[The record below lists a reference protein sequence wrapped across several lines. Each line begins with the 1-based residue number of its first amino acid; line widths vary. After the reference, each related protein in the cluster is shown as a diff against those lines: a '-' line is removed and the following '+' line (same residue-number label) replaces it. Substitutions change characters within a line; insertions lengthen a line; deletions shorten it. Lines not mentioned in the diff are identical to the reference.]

1 MNWRGN
7 PTSNP
12 PGRDRAGGLR
22 CTCGAVVSADSFRDR
37 LSYREHART
46 GWCQAC
52 QDDFYFRP
60 SADDA
65 RVRYPIRRG
74 VLAAPAVHDGAVVE
88 LALLPFICIVPE
100 ARVEWEARFLLR
112 AGANRAPLELAC
124 ELGPL
129 QPALATHQVRLT
141 EVDDIGGAEVRAA
154 LDVDLAVVR
163 DAAAREAL
171 ARLPLGKEPLC
182 LALAD
187 DLPWRGLFGD
197 TLPLPPCASPGAGGV
212 SVLRACARIAVALA
226 GRPRGTFEPL
236 RQLLHAHRRRFPEL
250 DGASSDAC

>member
-1 MNWRGN
+1 MKRCD
-7 PTSNP
+7 TSMSNP

-37 LSYREHART
+37 ISYREHARS

-74 VLAAPAVHDGAVVE
+74 VLAAPAVHDGSVVE

-112 AGANRAPLELAC
+112 AGAERAPLELAC
-124 ELGPL
+124 ELGPM

-141 EVDDIGGAEVRAA
+141 EVDDVGGVEVRAA
-154 LDVDLAVVR
+154 LDADLAVVR

-171 ARLPLGKEPLC
+171 GRLPLGTEALC

-187 DLPWRGLFGD
+187 EVPQHRLCGE
-197 TLPLPPCASPGAGGV
+197 TLPSPCASPGAGGV

-226 GRPRGTFEPL
+226 GRPPGTFEPL
-236 RQLLHAHRRRFPEL
+236 RTLLRAHPGRFPEL
-250 DGASSDAC
+250 DGASSDGC

>member
-1 MNWRGN
+1 MKRRAHSMSR
-7 PTSNP
+7 PS
-12 PGRDRAGGLR
+12 GRDRAGGLR

-37 LSYREHART
+37 ISYREHART

-52 QDDFYFRP
+52 QDDYFFRA
-60 SADDA
+60 SRDA
-65 RVRYPIRRG
+65 RRRYPIRRG

-112 AGANRAPLELAC
+112 AGAERAPLELAC

-141 EVDDIGGAEVRAA
+141 EVDDVRGAEVRAA

-163 DAAAREAL
+163 DAAARDAL
-171 ARLPLGKEPLC
+171 GRLPLGTEALC
-182 LALAD
+182 LALVD
-187 DLPWRGLFGD
+187 DLPWRTLFGD
-197 TLPLPPCASPGAGGV
+197 TLPLPPCVSPPGAGGV
-212 SVLRACARIAVALA
+212 SVLSACARIAVALA
-226 GRPRGTFEPL
+226 GRPPGRFEPL
-236 RQLLHAHRRRFPEL
+236 RRLLRAHRERFPEL